1 MPESEARG
9 RAPLEV
15 TVEIDREVDGRWIA
29 DVIDIPGVMAYGRT
43 QEEALARVKILALQV
58 VTDRLEDL

>member
-1 MPESEARG
+1 
-9 RAPLEV
+9 
-15 TVEIDREVDGRWIA
+15 
-29 DVIDIPGVMAYGRT
+29 VIDIPGVMAYGRT